1 MAANVPLEL
10 LSQLESK
17 NARFEGVLVL
27 LQNGPAGESE
37 PNLCGQCFLQPDASS
52 QAELGVPVPGPNI
65 SPRAEG
71 HQPSCSPVQELSIA
85 VVAASAVGATG
96 GEAAAAASDRFH
108 KCSLTVHGGF

>member
-10 LSQLESK
+10 LSQPESK
-17 NARFEGVLVL
+17 NGPLEGVLGL
-27 LQNGPAGESE
+27 LQSGPAGESE
-37 PNLCGQCFLQPDASS
+37 PTLCGQCFLQPDASFW
-52 QAELGVPVPGPNI
+52 ADLGVPLPGPNI

-85 VVAASAVGATG
+85 VVTATAVGATG
-96 GEAAAAASDRFH
+96 GEAAAAASDSFH